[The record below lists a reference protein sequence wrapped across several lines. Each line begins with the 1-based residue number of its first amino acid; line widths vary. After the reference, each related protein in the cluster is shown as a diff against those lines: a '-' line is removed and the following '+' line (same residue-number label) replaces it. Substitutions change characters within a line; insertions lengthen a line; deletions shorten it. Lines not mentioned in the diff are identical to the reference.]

1 MSIITEIQGDLFDAP
16 EGAAL
21 IHACNCQGSWGKG
34 IAATFKEKYPA
45 AYRIFRSHCQ
55 QYLSHPQTWTQ
66 TQTETRPI
74 PVRIP
79 GTDPSRQQPRA
90 LKLPEGT
97 ALIIPPQPADY
108 QPQPQPQ
115 TAPLSNRGRGRGRG
129 RGRAGGGALRGSRGL
144 TALSRPAGKKHWI
157 ICLFT
162 SWHYGRWTRS
172 PPDVIL
178 ENTMSAVADL
188 KRQIA
193 AAAAASSTTSPA
205 TTTTALAATGG
216 CEEEQL
222 GELWGCRLNAGLFG
236 VPWERTRAVLEEAGL
251 AVTIAQP
258 LGSGY
263 E

>member
-45 AYRIFRSHCQ
+45 AYRIFRSHCR
-55 QYLSHPQTWTQ
+55 QYLSHPQTQ
-66 TQTETRPI
+66 TQT
-74 PVRIP
+74 
-79 GTDPSRQQPRA
+79 SRQQSRI

-108 QPQPQPQ
+108 QLQPQPQ
-115 TAPLSNRGRGRGRG
+115 SQTPPLSNRGRGRG
-129 RGRAGGGALRGSRGL
+129 RGRAGGGALHSSSGL

-162 SWHYGRWTRS
+162 SWHYGRWSRS
-172 PPDVIL
+172 PPDIIL
-178 ENTMSAVADL
+178 ENTMSAMADL

-193 AAAAASSTTSPA
+193 AAAAVAATAASSTTSPA
-205 TTTTALAATGG
+205 ATTTTTTTTALTATRG
-216 CEEEQL
+216 CEEAQL

-236 VPWERTRAVLEEAGL
+236 VPWERTKAVLEEAGL
-251 AVTIAQP
+251 AVTIVRP
-258 LGSGY
+258 LG